1 MSKPGKCRSWP
12 RRVIIDNQ
20 LNVHVLPSLFST
32 TCTVHLARS
41 FRFLFIRHS
50 HATKQNRK
58 KKHSTNFRPN
68 SVPSGNMRI
77 WMSAKVRNS
86 GTREVSLD
94 LGCIASF
101 RRNSGGE
108 WNEEEEGEKKK
119 NKKKTN
125 HPKAHCSFLSPLL
138 HGKFD
143 IAVVEP
149 NFKKRSCAWTCSVV
163 PATFASPLVF
173 QNVKQWRS
181 CPGRRLTLR
190 CASCHD
196 TRPLNRNGISTSPRA
211 LFIVAKKKKTNTYGI
226 FA

>member
-1 MSKPGKCRSWP
+1 MFYPRYFRQRVQCISRGVSDSYSSGIATPPNRIGKKSIPRISDPTPFLAETCAFGCLLRSEIVEPEKFHWTLGVS
-12 RRVIIDNQ
+12 RRFVVTPAVNG
-20 LNVHVLPSLFST
+20 T
-32 TCTVHLARS
+32 
-41 FRFLFIRHS
+41 
-50 HATKQNRK
+50 RK
-58 KKHSTNFRPN
+58 KKGR
-68 SVPSGNMRI
+68 
-77 WMSAKVRNS
+77 
-86 GTREVSLD
+86 
-94 LGCIASF
+94 
-101 RRNSGGE
+101 
-108 WNEEEEGEKKK
+108 KKK